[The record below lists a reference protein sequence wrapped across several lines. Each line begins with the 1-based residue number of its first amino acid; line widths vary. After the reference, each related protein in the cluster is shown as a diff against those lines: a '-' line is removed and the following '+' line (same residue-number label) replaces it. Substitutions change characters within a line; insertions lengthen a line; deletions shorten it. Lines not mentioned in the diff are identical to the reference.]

1 MWTPISP
8 KVHYREHIN
17 SDVAIP
23 VRLSCLLL
31 EFCFGSKSN
40 SLFCLPP
47 ALVPNCQVFGGP
59 SVHHVFGVAAT
70 AAWRLPIPN
79 MPLEDEGSVNL
90 LLYCI
95 RDNTLQLWSCSE
107 QGGQYYYSMNGRYSG
122 TLINFLSTDTIVG
135 AVGGPWEQR
144 NANFMANVLDQQ
156 PTPLL
161 QAKHPSSNGLKRWKR
176 NLCCKMPVT
185 NYYENLK
192 WRTAACWLF

>member
-17 SDVAIP
+17 FDVAIP

-107 QGGQYYYSMNGRYSG
+107 QAGQYYYSMNGRYSG

-135 AVGGPWEQR
+135 AVGGP
-144 NANFMANVLDQQ
+144 
-156 PTPLL
+156 
-161 QAKHPSSNGLKRWKR
+161 
-176 NLCCKMPVT
+176 
-185 NYYENLK
+185 
-192 WRTAACWLF
+192 